1 MPFCISRRH
10 ALRSL
15 GASIGLPFL
24 DCMAPARA
32 LAAPKAA
39 PVRLVWLYAGS
50 GMFMPAY
57 KPARA
62 GREWHLST
70 ELPATRNTFASGMPE
85 GTKPLGTLEPLLPF
99 KEHLSILSG
108 LHHPG
113 AFTRGTVVRHSQDPL
128 CHLTGADLFR
138 VPGVASRNS
147 VSIDQVAARHV
158 GMKTRLPALNLTHD
172 RNLTIAFSDTGSPIP
187 SDWNPYDV
195 FQRLFTGPSAKDKA
209 WAEVRYQQRKSILD
223 DCMDDTKKLLKKLG
237 KNDRERFDEYLSQL
251 RSIESRAESARKW
264 ASVPLPQLPQGVEAL
279 KKVSGVGQSL
289 DLGNPQAAAAN
300 FKDRIRLMLD
310 VLVLALQTDQ
320 TRVATATLGHM
331 GDVYKEEGLH
341 DTYHGYTH
349 TGPAGMAKVDRL
361 RMEHVAYFLG
371 RLEGVKEADGTT
383 LLDNSLVHF
392 GGGMGTWHESTDLA
406 NVVAGHAGGRF
417 KLGDHVDYDG
427 KPLANLYVAMLQA
440 AGIEADR
447 FADSTGP
454 LPLA

>member
-1 MPFCISRRH
+1 MSVALSRRH
-10 ALRSL
+10 VLRGL
-15 GASIGLPFL
+15 GATISLPFL

-32 LAAPKAA
+32 VAAPAAA
-39 PVRLVWLYAGS
+39 PVRLIWLYAGS

-62 GREWHLST
+62 GREWHLSN
-70 ELPATRNTFASGMPE
+70 ELPDTRNSFQGGMPE
-85 GTKPLGTLEPLLPF
+85 GIKPLGTLEPLLPF
-99 KEHLSILSG
+99 KDDVTILSG
-108 LHHPG
+108 LLHAG
-113 AFTRGTVVRHSQDPL
+113 AFSRGTVVRHAQDPM

-147 VSIDQVAARHV
+147 VSIDQVAARHL
-158 GMKTRLPALNLTHD
+158 GMKTRMPVLNLTHD
-172 RNLTIAFSDTGSPIP
+172 RNLTIAYSDTGSPIP

-209 WAEVRYQQRKSILD
+209 WGEVRYLQRKSILD
-223 DCMDDTKKLLKKLG
+223 DCMDDAKQLLKKLG
-237 KNDRERFDEYLSQL
+237 KEDHERFEEYLTQL

-264 ASVPLPQLPQGVEAL
+264 ASVPLPKMPQGAGDL
-279 KKVSGVGQSL
+279 KKVGGVGQSL

-341 DTYHGYTH
+341 DSYHGYTH
-349 TGPAGMAKVDRL
+349 TGPVGMAKVDRL
-361 RMEHVAYFLG
+361 RMEHVAYLLE
-371 RLEGVKEADGTT
+371 RLKGVKEADGTT

-406 NVVAGHAGGRF
+406 NFVAGHAGGRF
-417 KLGDHVDYDG
+417 KLGEHVVYDG
-427 KPLANLYVAMLQA
+427 KPLANLFVTMLQA
-440 AGIEADR
+440 AGVEVDR
-447 FADSTGP
+447 FVDSTGP